1 MDQLT
6 CDSHA
11 LQDPCGSMPM
21 ARKMAGNVIVRPAL
35 PRDTATIQAYVQGLS
50 AVARHNRFLGAVNE
64 LPASELNRM
73 THMHH
78 GSHPAL
84 IAETVVEGVRTMI
97 GEARYAGSPDG
108 RTCEF
113 AVSVADAWR
122 RKRLGMLLIGVV
134 ECRAKALGLRYLAG
148 DVLRSNLAMTA
159 LARKSDFAMT
169 EPIADARLVRITKD
183 LFLRDAAQPCN
194 EHASQC
200 WLLAA

>member
-1 MDQLT
+1 
-6 CDSHA
+6 
-11 LQDPCGSMPM
+11 MPM
-21 ARKMAGNVIVRPAL
+21 EGKMARNVIVRPAR
-35 PRDTATIQAYVQGLS
+35 PQDTDMVQAYVRGLP

>member
-1 MDQLT
+1 
-6 CDSHA
+6 
-11 LQDPCGSMPM
+11 
-21 ARKMAGNVIVRPAL
+21 
-35 PRDTATIQAYVQGLS
+35 
-50 AVARHNRFLGAVNE
+50 VNE